1 MNKIF
6 SKRIIISL
14 VFLGLL
20 VFVSQAQALD
30 VGLQYGEES
39 GLGTED
45 FRITVANIIK
55 VSLGLLGVVAVAII
69 LYGGAHYMF
78 GRDDAEKIK
87 KAKKIIISAV
97 IGLVI
102 ILTAFSITNYIL
114 NQIID
119 ATGKR
124 VATQQG
130 PANGNVNI
138 NGSNTNLPPDGQP
151 EEDIGL
157 APETEEDLIFD
168 FILGHG
174 GEEVNVGEFRVEQ
187 TIVDFYQYEA
197 GSSNLSMPEILA
209 ANKTISFIY
218 ADTLDPNNLK
228 YYLINIHSKKS
239 TTAGN
244 FNGSLTNAKDY
255 FSFTVK
261 DDPTARNYPCDGS
274 VAKNQDAYGDCGDK
288 LLYNNFWAIC
298 CTDGEVIYIGDGSE
312 ALSFNLNVNRFE
324 PGGGNPEWWF
334 YSPQQVGGILL
345 ATEFPATATIDFQPT
360 QPIQ

>member
-1 MNKIF
+1 MK
-6 SKRIIISL
+6 KALLLKKIIILSL
-14 VFLGLL
+14 FIFLGLFL
-20 VFVSQAQALD
+20 IFSNVQAGALD
-30 VGLQYGEES
+30 VGLEYGAQT

-138 NGSNTNLPPDGQP
+138 NGSNTNLSPDGQP

-244 FNGSLTNAKDY
+244 FNGSL
-255 FSFTVK
+255 
-261 DDPTARNYPCDGS
+261 G
-274 VAKNQDAYGDCGDK
+274 
-288 LLYNNFWAIC
+288 
-298 CTDGEVIYIGDGSE
+298 
-312 ALSFNLNVNRFE
+312 
-324 PGGGNPEWWF
+324 
-334 YSPQQVGGILL
+334 
-345 ATEFPATATIDFQPT
+345 
-360 QPIQ
+360 